1 MDSTIMDSTVL
12 YSIGSFLLI
21 LATLVLLRARSS
33 RFEVKPSDIVVA
45 IIPVVVFLLVTGK
58 LQKFEIGEGGVKIET
73 AFVQAS
79 TASIDPQVTP
89 LTGLPSEPIQL
100 DPKTAVSKIP
110 SLIERRTE
118 GLLFRLGHGGY
129 WGPAIE
135 EYFSA
140 LGRQTFFKYLII
152 EHPDGRFFGLADAR
166 ALYEML
172 SNRSGPFGADQLAR
186 WLNQSDTKALARLPG
201 FIGQDQAVRKGTDK
215 FEALLKM
222 EELNVDWLPA
232 INEEQRFAGIVERS
246 RLMASLLID
255 VTRNLKE

>member
-1 MDSTIMDSTVL
+1 MDSTII
-12 YSIGSFLLI
+12 YSVGSFLII
-21 LATLVLLRARSS
+21 LAILVLLRAKSS
-33 RFEVKPSDIVVA
+33 RFEVKPSDIIVA
-45 IIPVVVFLLVTGK
+45 VLPVIVFLLVTGK

-79 TASIDPQVTP
+79 KASIDQQVTP

-100 DPKTAVSKIP
+100 DPKTAVSEIP
-110 SLIERRTE
+110 RLIERETE

-135 EYFSA
+135 EYFTV
-140 LGRQTFFKYLII
+140 LTRHPFFKFLII

-166 ALYEML
+166 ALNELL
-172 SNRSGPFGADQLAR
+172 SNPDAPYGADQLAR
-186 WLNQSDTKALARLPG
+186 WLNQSDTKALSSLPG
-201 FIGQDQAVRKGTDK
+201 FIGKDQAVRKGTDK

-232 INEEQRFAGIVERS
+232 VNDQQRFAGIVERS

-255 VTRNLKE
+255 VTQSLKQ